1 MSRPLDDLVVF
12 DLSRLFC
19 TSLCAAFLADFGARV
34 IRLELA
40 PRPPPAARDGAGWNH
55 EADLI
60 ALDPATDAGRTL
72 LHGLL
77 AKADAVVT
85 DWSVAELAALGID
98 YASVGKLRADIVFG
112 RLSGFGPLGPD
123 ADLPAIDELAAA
135 RTGENCTRWSPRCS
149 EASAESR

>member
-60 ALDPATDAGRTL
+60 QRNKESIALDPATDAGRTL

-98 YASVGKLRADIVFG
+98 YASVGKLRADISKRMETRYPRADEIG
-112 RLSGFGPLGPD
+112 R
-123 ADLPAIDELAAA
+123 AHV
-135 RTGENCTRWSPRCS
+135 
-149 EASAESR
+149 